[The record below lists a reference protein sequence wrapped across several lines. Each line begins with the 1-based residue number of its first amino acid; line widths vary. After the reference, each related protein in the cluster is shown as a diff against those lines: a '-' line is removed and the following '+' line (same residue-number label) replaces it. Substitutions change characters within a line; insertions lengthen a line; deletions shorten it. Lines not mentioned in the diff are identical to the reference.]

1 MKEITINNVKYD
13 ILENVND
20 AIDKDVLSE
29 KITDYFDEF
38 DYIVG
43 DWAYG
48 KIRLKGFYDS
58 NNKKCKKINDIANLK
73 RYIEVNCAYGCRW
86 FELKRKNN

>member
-29 KITDYFDEF
+29 
-38 DYIVG
+38 
-43 DWAYG
+43 
-48 KIRLKGFYDS
+48 GFYDS